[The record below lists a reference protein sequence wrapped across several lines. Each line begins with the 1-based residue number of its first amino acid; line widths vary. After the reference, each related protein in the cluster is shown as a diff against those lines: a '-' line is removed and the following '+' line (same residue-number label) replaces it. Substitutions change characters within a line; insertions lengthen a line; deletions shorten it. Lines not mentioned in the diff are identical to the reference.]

1 MKGRIKMKV
10 LIAGGGTGG
19 HVNPGLAIAKHI
31 KNKNPDANI
40 TFVGTQKG
48 LETKLVPREGYV
60 LETITV
66 RGFKRKLS
74 FDTVVAVKELL
85 QSFFQASKLL
95 KRLKPDIVIGTGG
108 YVCGPVLYIA
118 AKQGIPTI
126 IHESNAFPGVT
137 NKILEKYV
145 DYVAI
150 SFKDSEKYFK
160 NSKKLVHTGNP
171 VRQELLN
178 SINDHKQ
185 LEKTNAVQDS
195 NKALQEK
202 LGLKEGKQLVVVM
215 GGSRGARKI
224 NESTAQMLNEYYK
237 GEFNII
243 FSTGEAQFEEINKLI
258 NVNSSYSEQV
268 QVVPYIYNVSE
279 VYAASDLMICRA
291 GAITISELQV
301 MGKPSILIPSPYVTA
316 NHQEHNA
323 RSLERDGGAVVI
335 LENELSGELLYKQI
349 CQLINDK
356 NLMAKMGQDAMKN
369 ATYDSAEQI
378 FELINKLLGN

>member
-1 MKGRIKMKV
+1 MKV

-19 HVNPGLAIAKHI
+19 HVNPGLAIAKYI
-31 KNKNPDANI
+31 KDKNPEADI

-66 RGFKRKLS
+66 RGFKRKISL
-74 FDTVVAVKELL
+74 DTVVAVKELI

-108 YVCGPVLYIA
+108 YVCGPVLYVA
-118 AKQGIPTI
+118 AKLGIPTL

-137 NKILEKYV
+137 NKILERYV

-160 NSKKLVHTGNP
+160 NTKKIVHTGNP
-171 VRQELLN
+171 VRQELLK
-178 SINDHKQ
+178 SIIDHTKSST
-185 LEKTNAVQDS
+185 LTEIGDS
-195 NKALQEK
+195 KSEFQRRLGMQEDK
-202 LGLKEGKQLVVVM
+202 PLVVVM

-243 FSTGEAQFEEINKLI
+243 FSTGEAQFQQINQLI
-258 NVNSSYSEQV
+258 NVNSAYTTQV

-279 VYAASDLMICRA
+279 VYSASDLMICRA

-323 RSLERDGGAVVI
+323 RTLERDGGAVVI
-335 LENELSGELLYKQI
+335 LENELNGELLYKQI

-356 NLMAKMGQDAMKN
+356 SLMVKMGQDAKKN
-369 ATYDSAEQI
+369 ATYDAAEQI
-378 FELINKLLGN
+378 FELIKRLLGN

>member
-1 MKGRIKMKV
+1 MKV

-19 HVNPGLAIAKHI
+19 HINPGLAIAKYI
-31 KNKNPDANI
+31 KDKNPEADI

-66 RGFKRKLS
+66 RGFKRKIS
-74 FDTVVAVKELL
+74 FDTVVAVKELI

-108 YVCGPVLYIA
+108 YVCGPVLYVA
-118 AKQGIPTI
+118 AKQGIPTL

-137 NKILEKYV
+137 NKILERYV

-150 SFKDSEKYFK
+150 SFKDSGKYFK
-160 NSKKLVHTGNP
+160 NSKKIVHTGNP
-171 VRQELLN
+171 VRQELLK
-178 SINDHKQ
+178 SIVDHTQ
-185 LEKTNAVQDS
+185 SSISAVSADS
-195 NKALQEK
+195 KNELQHK
-202 LGLKEGKQLVVVM
+202 LGLQGDKPLVVVM

-258 NVNSSYSEQV
+258 NVNSTYATQV
-268 QVVPYIYNVSE
+268 QVVPYIYNVSD

-335 LENELSGELLYKQI
+335 LENELNGELLYKQI

-356 NLMAKMGQDAMKN
+356 SLMVKMGQDSKKN
-369 ATYDSAEQI
+369 ATYDAAEHI
-378 FELINKLLGN
+378 FELIKKLLQ

>member
-19 HVNPGLAIAKHI
+19 HVNPGLAIAKYI
-31 KNKNPDANI
+31 KDKNPEADI

-66 RGFKRKLS
+66 RGFKRKISL
-74 FDTVVAVKELL
+74 DTVVAVKELI

-108 YVCGPVLYIA
+108 YVCGPVLYVA
-118 AKQGIPTI
+118 AKQGIPTL

-137 NKILEKYV
+137 NKILERYV

-150 SFKDSEKYFK
+150 SFKESEKYFK
-160 NSKKLVHTGNP
+160 NTKKIVHTGNP
-171 VRQELLN
+171 VRQELLK
-178 SINDHKQ
+178 SINGHTQPGISAEIGDSKGQ
-185 LEKTNAVQDS
+185 L
-195 NKALQEK
+195 LHR
-202 LGLKEGKQLVVVM
+202 LGMQGDKPLVVVM

-243 FSTGEAQFEEINKLI
+243 FSTGEAQFEEINRLI
-258 NVNSSYSEQV
+258 SVNSTYSTQV

-335 LENELSGELLYKQI
+335 LENELNGELLYKQI

-356 NLMAKMGQDAMKN
+356 NLMVKMGQDAKKN
-369 ATYDSAEQI
+369 ATYDAAEQI
-378 FELINKLLGN
+378 FELIKKLLGN